1 MGRISARAP
10 AFRHETDPVGFRM
23 LRLMRSHTH
32 RRGNCLFLTLVG
44 LAVLGLLV
52 LIASLVAAVTSK
64 PGEAVQQLE
73 SQIQTLA
80 ESATRLEAPGS
91 AEVELAKGG
100 VMVLLAPDGEV
111 DGKKISTPGG
121 SVQFDVTI
129 TGEDGTEV
137 KVEAMRQPRD
147 PNSPFAVLA
156 AAEIPADGTYTV
168 DVRETGGGET
178 PAAILVAGGSQA
190 DLEAMGESAGELAKF
205 AGGACG
211 GVCGL
216 VLLLGCGIP
225 ALVIAIRRRK
235 PKVDPLA
242 QL

>member
-1 MGRISARAP
+1 
-10 AFRHETDPVGFRM
+10 
-23 LRLMRSHTH
+23 
-32 RRGNCLFLTLVG
+32 
-44 LAVLGLLV
+44 
-52 LIASLVAAVTSK
+52 
-64 PGEAVQQLE
+64 
-73 SQIQTLA
+73 
-80 ESATRLEAPGS
+80 
-91 AEVELAKGG
+91 
-100 VMVLLAPDGEV
+100 
-111 DGKKISTPGG
+111 
-121 SVQFDVTI
+121 
-129 TGEDGTEV
+129 
-137 KVEAMRQPRD
+137 MRQPRD

-156 AAEIPADGTYTV
+156 AAEIPADGTYAV